1 MCWEADFPRIR
12 LVTQDSDFLGLL
24 WTVMPASLIVHCT
37 HYDSFCPH
45 FSLHS
50 SAHYWLSPDLS
61 VGQSSEDWPVCV
73 LIIGGKQAVLSPFWQ
88 SVSGFPATSEPSA
101 VDCVTSSYSDSFIKA
116 VIWRGDREVQT
127 QVPLKWQLSV
137 GHPRSHLVSPC
148 LCLLTQPGP
157 VTEHSA
163 ASSFTFSL
171 TNFLTAFLKRCY
183 SFFLSFPFSLSC
195 LSLSSF
201 LFHKNNVVE
210 WASEVTQARPRVCQ
224 CSAPN
229 ACLFLCGSLMRTGTV
244 GLQFAHPDPKTTKT

>member
-1 MCWEADFPRIR
+1 MFSNHVLCWEADFPRIR

-37 HYDSFCPH
+37 HCDSFCPH

-88 SVSGFPATSEPSA
+88 SVSGLPATSEPSA

-137 GHPRSHLVSPC
+137 GHLRSHLVSPC

-157 VTEHSA
+157 VTEHCC
-163 ASSFTFSL
+163 FLLYLFSHQL
-171 TNFLTAFLKRCY
+171 PHCLFEKILFLFLVF
-183 SFFLSFPFSLSC
+183 SFFSVLSFLVLLSFPQKQCCGMGLRSNTSKAQGLPVLS
-195 LSLSSF
+195 
-201 LFHKNNVVE
+201 
-210 WASEVTQARPRVCQ
+210 T
-224 CSAPN
+224 
-229 ACLFLCGSLMRTGTV
+229 
-244 GLQFAHPDPKTTKT
+244 

>member
-37 HYDSFCPH
+37 HCDSFCPH
-45 FSLHS
+45 FSLRS

-88 SVSGFPATSEPSA
+88 SVSGFPATSEPSV

-137 GHPRSHLVSPC
+137 GHPRSHLVSKSPGVA
-148 LCLLTQPGP
+148 LPLSPHTARTSHWTLLLPP
-157 VTEHSA
+157 
-163 ASSFTFSL
+163 L
-171 TNFLTAFLKRCY
+171 P
-183 SFFLSFPFSLSC
+183 FLSPTSSLPFWKDVIPFS
-195 LSLSSF
+195 
-201 LFHKNNVVE
+201 
-210 WASEVTQARPRVCQ
+210 
-224 CSAPN
+224 
-229 ACLFLCGSLMRTGTV
+229 CLFLFLCPVFSCPP
-244 GLQFAHPDPKTTKT
+244 FFSTKTMLWNGPQK